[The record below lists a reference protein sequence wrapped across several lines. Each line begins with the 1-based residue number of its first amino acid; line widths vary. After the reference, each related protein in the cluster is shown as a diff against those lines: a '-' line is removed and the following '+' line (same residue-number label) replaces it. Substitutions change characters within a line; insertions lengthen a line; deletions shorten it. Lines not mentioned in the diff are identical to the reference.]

1 MKGTNSI
8 PSFSL
13 EGKVAIVTGGTRGI
27 GHGIARTLCAY
38 GATVVITGR
47 KQEACTKAAQEM
59 DSQGRVVGIA
69 ADVTQEDA
77 RCALIEQ
84 TVERFGRIDILVN
97 NAGVGGRE
105 FPLFDMTMEE
115 WSGTFDADLTAVFR
129 LSTLAAEQMKKQGRD
144 GTSMPYRIIN
154 MASVAGLKSAKYTSA
169 YAAAKAGVLH
179 LTRVMANEWARYGI
193 TVNSIAPGTIVTDMT
208 SDVRA
213 DEKNA
218 NAVLKAIAMRRFGQ
232 VEDIAGSALFLASD
246 AAGYITG
253 VNIPVDGGML
263 LN

>member
-1 MKGTNSI
+1 
-8 PSFSL
+8 
-13 EGKVAIVTGGTRGI
+13 
-27 GHGIARTLCAY
+27 
-38 GATVVITGR
+38 
-47 KQEACTKAAQEM
+47 
-59 DSQGRVVGIA
+59 
-69 ADVTQEDA
+69 
-77 RCALIEQ
+77 
-84 TVERFGRIDILVN
+84 
-97 NAGVGGRE
+97 
-105 FPLFDMTMEE
+105 MTMEE